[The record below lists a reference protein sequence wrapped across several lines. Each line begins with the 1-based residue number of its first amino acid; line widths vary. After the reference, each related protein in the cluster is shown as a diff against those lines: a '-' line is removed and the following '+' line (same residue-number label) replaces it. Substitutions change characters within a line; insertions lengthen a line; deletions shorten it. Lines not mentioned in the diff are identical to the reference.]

1 MKKKLTGLLAILLAA
16 SMALGGCSSNTETQS
31 TEPSSGEEPTEQAE
45 STEEPEDAESA
56 ESAES
61 TEGKHEITD
70 LVIPKTATRE
80 LQTFNT
86 APTLTVPTLP
96 KRMTAQTF
104 SG

>member
-56 ESAES
+56 ES

-70 LVIPKTATRE
+70 LVIPKTWLPVSFRPSTSCTARRWPVLKTFAT
-80 LQTFNT
+80 
-86 APTLTVPTLP
+86 
-96 KRMTAQTF
+96 
-104 SG
+104 

>member
-1 MKKKLTGLLAILLAA
+1 MKKKLTGFLAILLAA

-56 ESAES
+56 ES

-80 LQTFNT
+80 LQTFNILYSQL
-86 APTLTVPTLP
+86 AAIL
-96 KRMTAQTF
+96 KTF
-104 SG
+104 AT

>member
-31 TEPSSGEEPTEQAE
+31 AEPSSGEEPTEQAE

-80 LQTFNT
+80 LQTFNILYSQL
-86 APTLTVPTLP
+86 AADFENLCNLTEPLL
-96 KRMTAQTF
+96 
-104 SG
+104 